1 VYRLLD
7 LLAFLLHKC
16 FDIGYYV
23 SPGLVPYFCKYFF
36 GVTCIQYRSC
46 NESVK
51 EREQANGLFGNTIPE
66 NKRTSH

>member
-23 SPGLVPYFCKYFF
+23 SRGLVPYFCKYFS
-36 GVTCIQYRSC
+36 GLLAYRSC
-46 NESVK
+46 NESVQG
-51 EREQANGLFGNTIPE
+51 REQANGLFGNSIPE